1 MVTKKRATCYNSK
14 ITFHESKNMEPV
26 QPVQVNIYQ
35 SSIYREDL
43 SWLLFDDESKI
54 HEKQQV

>member
-14 ITFHESKNMEPV
+14 ITFHESKNVEPV
-26 QPVQVNIYQ
+26 QPVQVNIY
-35 SSIYREDL
+35 L